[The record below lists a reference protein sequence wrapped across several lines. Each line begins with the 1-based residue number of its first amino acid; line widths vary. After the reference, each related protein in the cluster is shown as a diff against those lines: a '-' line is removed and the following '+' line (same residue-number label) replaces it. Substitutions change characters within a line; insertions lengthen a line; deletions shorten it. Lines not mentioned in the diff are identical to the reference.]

1 MAGVRRDLS
10 RSLGGCSAVLALR
23 RRKEKHRSDTR
34 ILGDAE
40 FVQEVTSDL
49 DDLVKKNLRLSGDRL
64 ILSCVTKLVS
74 SGKKPDKVSGDP
86 RGLTEQFAYI
96 KYPEK
101 ICYLD
106 AAL

>member
-1 MAGVRRDLS
+1 M
-10 RSLGGCSAVLALR
+10 ALR

-49 DDLVKKNLRLSGDRL
+49 DDLVKKKPAAFRGQVDIVMRYK
-64 ILSCVTKLVS
+64 I
-74 SGKKPDKVSGDP
+74 GIIWEKPDKVSGDP